1 MLKVS
6 AFYIVKNKKVLF
18 LKKIFFKPYHQDRS
32 KRWCLL
38 SKFSVKVLAES
49 MAESPESLLTHKKK
63 IVWSDLHCS
72 LQIFETN
79 RLIIKLTTWAAQS
92 SYYCML
98 SMFISIFLDVT
109 HNLLMHS
116 YNIFFFFFQV
126 RHFGCFIYSKM
137 YITNTGSHPLTRFS
151 NNMVRFG
158 KHAIGNP
165 ACKGVLY
172 CQILICIQYS

>member
-1 MLKVS
+1 MKHVTKFQLNQTIHRKVKNNNCLNELNEMKFCEVS
-6 AFYIVKNKKVLF
+6 RKVISNWCWNFQLSILKNKKVLF

-116 YNIFFFFFQV
+116 YNIFFSFF
-126 RHFGCFIYSKM
+126 R
-137 YITNTGSHPLTRFS
+137 
-151 NNMVRFG
+151 
-158 KHAIGNP
+158 
-165 ACKGVLY
+165 
-172 CQILICIQYS
+172 